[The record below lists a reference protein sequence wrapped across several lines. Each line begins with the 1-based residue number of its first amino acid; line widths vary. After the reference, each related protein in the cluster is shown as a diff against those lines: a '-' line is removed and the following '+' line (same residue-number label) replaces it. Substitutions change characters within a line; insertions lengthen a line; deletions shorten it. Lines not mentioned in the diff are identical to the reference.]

1 MPVSGLVVTLAR
13 PEALAILGADPR
25 LTFGEPKGLFV
36 PAVLETATLEEAES
50 AVEALMEASEL
61 VRFVDVVTVDFSD
74 GLEATELAPTRQEAL
89 R

>member
-13 PEALAILGADPR
+13 PEALALLAADPR

-50 AVEALMEASEL
+50 AVEALMESEL

-74 GLEATELAPTRQEAL
+74 GLEATELAPTRQEAV